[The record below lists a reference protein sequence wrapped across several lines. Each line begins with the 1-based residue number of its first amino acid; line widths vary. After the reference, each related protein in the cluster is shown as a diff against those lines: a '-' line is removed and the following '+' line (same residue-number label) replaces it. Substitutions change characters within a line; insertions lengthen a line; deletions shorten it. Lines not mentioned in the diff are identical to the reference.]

1 MYLLQPV
8 LIRIYLWLLKRAKV
22 ALIIFILFLFL
33 LYLIPLPKN
42 SILQG
47 SSLKVFSSE
56 KILLKS
62 FRDSDG
68 TFSDDRLIQSV
79 PQFILE
85 AIIEAEDKRFYYH
98 IGIDPFAMLRAFY
111 QNVKSM
117 KVISGASTIS
127 QQLSRIIYKKYLPK
141 NKYIRKVL
149 EIFFAL
155 HIEVH
160 LSKQEILEYYINK
173 IPMSFNRTG
182 IFAAS
187 EYMFSKDIQYLS
199 IEEAIA
205 LAVAIRQN
213 KFTKQSFETR
223 VKLLAQKFSI
233 EGISTEDLYSK
244 IYSSKK
250 NVSGRSIDSAKHYY
264 FWLKETFPQ
273 LKGNFYS
280 YLSIDLNNKILDI
293 IKNEM
298 KSLYIWN
305 TQNAAIVVLEISN
318 SEIEQTLKLRGMVGS
333 SDFYSDDGQ
342 NNGALAIRD
351 AGSTLKPLLYALAFD
366 LEKLYPN
373 TILSDTETIFYE
385 KSSASSYIPHNNDMR
400 YWGNITVRE
409 ALANSRNIPAIKTLE
424 KVGVGNFYNFLKNL
438 EWNHIKKEEAHY
450 GLSIAMGTTGTSLLQ
465 LSRAYSIFPNKGM
478 LYPIT
483 LGKDDFNHQL
493 LIGEKKKLLSEK
505 STYKI
510 THILSDGE
518 IRRRGFGKRNFL
530 DFPYPVA
537 AKTGSSKD
545 FRDAWTVGFTGRY
558 IVGVWVGNF
567 DGKQMS
573 GVTGAWGAGRIFHQV
588 IRTLTDTNTFV
599 YPSQFYPLKLCR
611 KTGLQASEYCPS
623 YIELSH
629 ISDPDTKKCNGEH
642 GSLIN
647 KNSIPE
653 ILSPVS
659 GEVFIIEKSKPI
671 GFQKIN
677 ISLQCNACN
686 LGEYYY
692 SVNHSSKEK
701 LVKDIHFFKEP
712 SPGSYTIELYSK
724 NELLQKVSFYIKESK
739 L

>member
-1 MYLLQPV
+1 MYSLPATF
-8 LIRIYLWLLKRAKV
+8 IRIYLSLLRKAKI
-22 ALIIFILFLFL
+22 ALVVVFSFLIF
-33 LYLIPLPKN
+33 LYIIPLPKN
-42 SILQG
+42 SLLSNQ
-47 SSLKVFSSE
+47 SLKVYSSE

-62 FRDSDG
+62 FRDSIG
-68 TFSDDRLIQSV
+68 AFSEDRLIQTV
-79 PQFILE
+79 PKFIIN

-98 IGIDPFAMLRAFY
+98 PGFDPIAMVRAFY
-111 QNVKSM
+111 QNVKTL

-127 QQLSRIIYKKYLPK
+127 QQLSRILYKKYLPK
-141 NKYIRKVL
+141 NKYGRKFLELVFSLHL
-149 EIFFAL
+149 EI
-155 HIEVH
+155 H

-187 EYMFSKDIQYLS
+187 EYMFSKDIRYLS

-213 KFTKQSFETR
+213 KFTKQKFETR
-223 VKLLAQKFSI
+223 VRLLAKKFSI
-233 EGISTEDLYSK
+233 DNIAVEELYGK

-250 NVSGRSIDSAKHYY
+250 NIQSRSIDSSKHYY
-264 FWLKETFPQ
+264 FWLKETFPD

-293 IKNEM
+293 IQNEM

-305 TQNAAIVVLEISN
+305 TQNAAVVVLEISDT
-318 SEIEQTLKLRGMVGS
+318 EAIPTLKLRGMVGS
-333 SDFYSDDGQ
+333 IDFHSKDGQ
-342 NNGALAIRD
+342 NNGALAVRD

-373 TILSDTETIFYE
+373 TIISDTETIFYD

-400 YWGNITVRE
+400 YWGDITVRE

-424 KVGVGNFYNFLKNL
+424 KVGIGNFYQFLKDL
-438 EWNHIKKEEAHY
+438 EWNHIKKEESHY

-465 LSRAYSIFPNKGM
+465 LSRAYSMFPNQGM

-483 LGKDDFNHQL
+483 LGKDENNHQL
-493 LIGEKKKLLSEK
+493 SIGTKKKLLSNK
-505 STYKI
+505 NADKI
-510 THILSDGE
+510 IHILSDGE

-530 DFPYPVA
+530 DFPYMVA

-545 FRDAWTVGFTGRY
+545 FRDAWTVGFTSRH

-567 DGKQMS
+567 DGEQMS

-623 YIELSH
+623 YVELAH

-642 GSLIN
+642 GIE
-647 KNSIPE
+647 KNSLPK
-653 ILSPVS
+653 ILSPIS
-659 GEVFIIEKSKPI
+659 GEVFILEKSKPI
-671 GFQKIN
+671 NFQKID
-677 ISLQCNACN
+677 ISLQCNTCI
-686 LGEYYY
+686 LGEYFY
-692 SVNHSSKEK
+692 SVNHSSKERLMK
-701 LVKDIHFFKEP
+701 YLHFFKEP
-712 SPGSYTIELYSK
+712 LPGSYTIELYLK
-724 NELLQKVSFYIKESK
+724 NELIQKVSFYIKESK